1 MVQERTLQ
9 RGKRIGFAETLDR
22 LDFRTFGLC
31 GRDHARADL
40 SAVHHHRTG
49 TAIAGIAADF
59 GACEAEVLT
68 QHGSKSFKG
77 ITRISALLAVH
88 GKLDI

>member
-9 RGKRIGFAETLDR
+9 RGKRIGFAETLDC
-22 LDFRTFGLC
+22 LDFRAFGLR

-40 SAVHHHRTG
+40 SAVHHDRTG

-59 GACEAEVLT
+59 GACEAKSSRKTEVSRL
-68 QHGSKSFKG
+68 KG
-77 ITRISALLAVH
+77 IT
-88 GKLDI
+88 